1 MKPRLRAKRA
11 QPRLF
16 NVYSV
21 AYTLDEIPKEQEN
34 EADEKV
40 DRARNQHAKRA
51 AGFGTAR
58 FPFAI
63 MRVRFGISTQEGNQ
77 RAHDFAHDE
86 TDTQKCTFARTEHES
101 RKEHHQHPRRKK
113 CVRED
118 LKIRPYVVGKE
129 AFDTK
134 NDKDQQRAD
143 AKGNA
148 ISYKQGFFIFVH
160 DRVRPVIRSKRV
172 APCIFPLPRRC
183 SIQSD
188 RAKFRASSV
197 C

>member
-40 DRARNQHAKRA
+40 DRTRNQHAKRA

-63 MRVRFGISTQEGNQ
+63 MRIRFGISAQEGNQ
-77 RAHDFAHDE
+77 GTHDFAHDE
-86 TDTQKCTFARTEHES
+86 TDTQKRAFARTEHKP
-101 RKEHHQHPRRKK
+101 RKEHHQYPRRKK

-118 LKIRPYVVGKE
+118 LKVRPYVVGEE
-129 AFDTK
+129 AFDTE

-143 AKGNA
+143 AKGYA
-148 ISYKQGFFIFVH
+148 IAYKQGFFIFVH

-172 APCIFPLPRRC
+172 APCNFPLPRHC

-188 RAKFRASSV
+188 RVQLRASSA